1 MYPMYF
7 LSYICQ
13 LILRALTQLKPTE
26 KWGKSYLKK
35 LEQQYHGA
43 FEKHL
48 FEKVAKYQSIQLH
61 LVANTFSALFGR
73 TNNKMEEENNILY
86 FLMTAL
92 YDELIDAHKMEEA
105 TLNELFYHPENARPV
120 NFNERVLVAIHLELL
135 NRVPD
140 KAAYWQVI
148 ENIHQAQ
155 KDSALQFDEAI
166 SKEKI
171 IDITLRKG
179 GYSLLMCRH
188 YLKDPIYK
196 QIDDCWY
203 SIGGLIQ
210 MTNDLFDTYKD
221 TQEGIHTFANST
233 NNMESIIDT
242 YNNQIQILRDN
253 IHQLPVSQK
262 RKKQFAISLAIIP
275 AFGFIAINQLSKIQD
290 AGNVLP
296 DFKSIPRKALIIDME
311 KPLNIFR
318 LILHAYKIGKSWM

>member
-7 LSYICQ
+7 LSYISQ
-13 LILRALTQLKPTE
+13 LILRVLTKLKPTE

-35 LEQQYHGA
+35 LEQQYQGE

-73 TNNKMEEENNILY
+73 ANTKTEEENNILY

-92 YDELIDAHKMEEA
+92 YDDLIDNHKMDEVV
-105 TLNELFYHPENARPV
+105 LNELFYHPEHANPV
-120 NFNERVLVAIHLELL
+120 NFNERVLVGIHLELL

-155 KDSALQFDEAI
+155 KDSALQFDAAI
-166 SKEKI
+166 SYEKI

-196 QIDDCWY
+196 EIDDCWY

-210 MTNDLFDTYKD
+210 MTNDLYDTYKD
-221 TQEGIHTFANST
+221 TQEGIHTFANSA
-233 NNMESIIDT
+233 NNIDSIIET
-242 YNNQIQILRDN
+242 YHNQIQVLRDN
-253 IHQLPVSQK
+253 IQQLPVSQK

-275 AFGFIAINQLSKIQD
+275 AFGYIAINQLSKIQN
-290 AGNVLP
+290 ARKLLP

-311 KPLNIFR
+311 KPLNVFR
-318 LILHAYKIGKSWM
+318 LILHAYKIGKLWM